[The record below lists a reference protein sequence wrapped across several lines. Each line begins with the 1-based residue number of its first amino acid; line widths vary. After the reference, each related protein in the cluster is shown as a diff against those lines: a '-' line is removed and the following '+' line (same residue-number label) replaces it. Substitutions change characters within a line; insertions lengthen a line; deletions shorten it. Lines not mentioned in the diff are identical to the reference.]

1 MKAVAYTYDAD
12 PWYPLV
18 QAQKAKCARMA
29 RSAGYEVVAQVH
41 DQSGNREGLQRLLD
55 TAHGRGY
62 DAIVVTELE
71 RLADDEKSLDAILDR
86 FDAEGVAV
94 ITFPPEVGRALKE
107 LIAQEI
113 ETLAEQSNRDE
124 NVDPELDDE
133 QVAQWQRKWE
143 RKVDAVIA
151 QTLATYYPDIEWT
164 PSEDD

>member
-12 PWYPLV
+12 PWFPLI

-29 RSAGYEVVAQVH
+29 RSAGYEVVAQIH
-41 DQSGNREGLQRLLD
+41 DESGNREGLQRLLE
-55 TAHGRGY
+55 TAHNQGF

-71 RLADDEKSLDAILDR
+71 RLADDEKSLDAILEW

-107 LIAQEI
+107 LIAREI
-113 ETLAEQSNRDE
+113 EALAEQSNRDE

-133 QVAQWQRKWE
+133 QVAQWE

-164 PSEDD
+164 PPEDD

>member
-12 PWYPLV
+12 PWFPLI

-29 RSAGYEVVAQVH
+29 RSAGYEVVAQIH
-41 DQSGNREGLQRLLD
+41 DESGNREGLQRLLE
-55 TAHGRGY
+55 TAHNQGF

-71 RLADDEKSLDAILDR
+71 RLADDEKPLDAILEW

-107 LIAQEI
+107 LIVREI
-113 ETLAEQSNRDE
+113 EALAEQSNRDE

-133 QVAQWQRKWE
+133 QVAQWE

-164 PSEDD
+164 PPEDD